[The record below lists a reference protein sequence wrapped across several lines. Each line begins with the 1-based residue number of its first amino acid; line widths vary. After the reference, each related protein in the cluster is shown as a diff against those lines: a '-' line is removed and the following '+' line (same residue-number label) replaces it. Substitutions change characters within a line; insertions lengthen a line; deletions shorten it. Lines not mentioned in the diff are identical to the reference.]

1 MLLEPFISVI
11 TLPGFFFIK
20 LDVVVRTRL
29 RVTIEKGFR
38 IFSSLNC
45 QVSGNSHYNHYY
57 KKHCIP
63 SVSQGLAL
71 TNIGWLS
78 DN

>member
-1 MLLEPFISVI
+1 MSSTRLIILNYPVKVGTVMLLEPFISVI

-38 IFSSLNC
+38 IFFLFEL
-45 QVSGNSHYNHYY
+45 SG
-57 KKHCIP
+57 KWK
-63 SVSQGLAL
+63 
-71 TNIGWLS
+71 
-78 DN
+78 

>member
-29 RVTIEKGFR
+29 RVTIKKGFR
-38 IFSSLNC
+38 IFFLFEL
-45 QVSGNSHYNHYY
+45 SG
-57 KKHCIP
+57 KWK
-63 SVSQGLAL
+63 
-71 TNIGWLS
+71 
-78 DN
+78 